1 MYKDEGDVFDLFVCM
16 EGREQRNEGGKDDNK
31 KIRFNEIS
39 QEEYVNAKKQAIG
52 KRKQIH
58 SRTKASKLAKASKFI
73 RIDVISFQCKTKHKV
88 KPHKRNCK
96 HIHTNNQVY

>member
-31 KIRFNEIS
+31 KIRFNE
-39 QEEYVNAKKQAIG
+39 EYVNAKKQAIG

-58 SRTKASKLAKASKFI
+58 SRTKASMQVSEGK
-73 RIDVISFQCKTKHKV
+73 Q
-88 KPHKRNCK
+88 
-96 HIHTNNQVY
+96 IHSN